1 MIKQQDS
8 VSSEELVKVI
18 QESISNKKGEDVV
31 LLDIG
36 KVSSSFCNY
45 FVICHGNS
53 DTQVNAIADEIELQV
68 KKTLNERPHHIE
80 GRENAQ
86 WIIVDYV
93 DVIVHIFLKDYR
105 SYYDLESLWGD
116 AS

>member
-1 MIKQQDS
+1 MAKQQDS
-8 VSSEELVKVI
+8 VSSKELVNVI
-18 QESISNKKGEDVV
+18 QESILEKKGEDVV

-68 KKTLNERPHHIE
+68 KKQCNEKPHHIE
-80 GRENAQ
+80 GRGNAQ
-86 WIIVDYV
+86 WVILDYV
-93 DVIVHIFLKDYR
+93 DVIIHIFLKDYR